1 MFCKAEALITLDG
14 DLSWR
19 NRVHEVAV
27 GTVRLDSYTRHRH
40 NGRSFA
46 FAFWVGS
53 GNDNR
58 GMYDGDLLSSA

>member
-1 MFCKAEALITLDG
+1 M
-14 DLSWR
+14 
-19 NRVHEVAV
+19 HEVAV

-58 GMYDGDLLSSA
+58 GMYDGDLFSSA